1 MTRWIAEKV
10 VYTVTRLAFKLGR
23 LAVRFVPHR
32 WLFAFSDALANA
44 GFALSRGYRLKAIS
58 NIDVAL
64 ADRMDRGM
72 ASVTARRSLRSFF
85 RACVEIT
92 IALESSKEQLRSEMP
107 IAGLKYLDAALAKG
121 NGVIV
126 LSAHLGN
133 FFLVG
138 TRLAIEGYPAHVLVS
153 PPRDPQFAELMDDV
167 RLQVWERTIR
177 AHPRRAA
184 LQALNNV
191 LRRNEI
197 AIVVADEYRDE
208 HGISVPLF
216 GGNVNARRGP
226 ATLALRTGAAIVP
239 ALLVRQPDDGLKL
252 MIEPELELARAGKG
266 KDEVREGTLR
276 ITQWLE
282 RTVRAYPDQ
291 WNWTNIRWQG
301 GSDLESAAKEHRLQ
315 RLSH

>member
-1 MTRWIAEKV
+1 MTRWFAEKV

-23 LAVRFVPHR
+23 FAARTVPHR
-32 WLFAFSDALANA
+32 WLFAFSDALASA
-44 GFALSRGYRLKAIS
+44 GFLLSRGFRLKSIS
-58 NIDVAL
+58 TISVAM
-64 ADRMDRGM
+64 ADRMDGAL

-85 RACVEIT
+85 RACVEMT
-92 IALESSKEQLRSEMP
+92 IAMELSESQLRSAMP

-138 TRLAIEGYPAHVLVS
+138 TRLAIEGYPVHVLVS
-153 PPRDPQFAELMDDV
+153 PPRDPQFAQLMDDV
-167 RLQVWERTIR
+167 RLRVWQRTIR
-177 AHPRRAA
+177 ARPRGAA
-184 LQALNNV
+184 LNALNTV

-197 AIVVADEYRDE
+197 AMVVADEYKNDR
-208 HGISVPLF
+208 GIPVPLF

-239 ALLVRQPDDGLKL
+239 ALLVRRPDDGLEL
-252 MIEPELELARAGKG
+252 MIEPELELARSGKS
-266 KDEVREGTLR
+266 KDEVRESTLR

-282 RTVRAYPDQ
+282 RAVRAYPDQ

-315 RLSH
+315 RLSN